1 MDIDICIGGVGR
13 VKQSTSRFDTSII
26 SINESIEEY
35 LITLDGILCLMM
47 ATMVV
52 YSYFIAMISSKC
64 DIVVRGP
71 RGYEIN
77 HQQLTTLPVTL
88 F

>member
-1 MDIDICIGGVGR
+1 MTD
-13 VKQSTSRFDTSII
+13 
-26 SINESIEEY
+26 
-35 LITLDGILCLMM
+35 DGILCLMM
-47 ATMVV
+47 AIRWLCIL
-52 YSYFIAMISSKC
+52 YFIAMISSKC

-77 HQQLTTLPVTL
+77 HQQQLTTLPVTL